1 MSISP
6 PRFPS
11 LTDPAD
17 LLKLAA
23 AEKALGFVKSH
34 MLLGLGSG
42 STASLAV
49 RLLAEYLKRGDLV
62 DILCVPCSLETESL
76 ASSLGIPLTTLED
89 HPILDLT
96 IDGADEVDPQLN
108 LIKGGGGAL
117 LREKIVAESTRR
129 EIIIVD
135 ESKLSP
141 QLGTNRA
148 VPVEITPFGWG
159 AQRTYLRELGAR
171 ITLRTNPDGTPYKT
185 DQRNLILDCDF
196 GLIPDPVALKGLLCC
211 RTGIVAHGLFI
222 GLASDVIVAGSN
234 STRHLKRS
242 EL

>member
-1 MSISP
+1 VIKPRKIIP
-6 PRFPS
+6 PIHNP
-11 LTDPAD
+11 TDV
-17 LLKLAA
+17 LKLAA
-23 AEKALGFVKSH
+23 AEMAMGFVKPL

-49 RLLAEYLKRGDLV
+49 RLLAESLRRGDLR

-89 HPILDLT
+89 HPMLDLT

-117 LREKIVAESTRR
+117 LREKIVAQSTRR

-141 QLGTNRA
+141 QLGTNWA

-159 AQRTYLRELGAR
+159 SQKAFLESLGAR
-171 ITLRTNPDGTPYKT
+171 VSLRTNPDETPYKT
-185 DQRNLILDCDF
+185 DQGNLILDCQF
-196 GLIPDPVALKGLLCC
+196 GPIANAAELAVRMCERA
-211 RTGIVAHGLFI
+211 GIVAHGLFI
-222 GLASDVIVAGSN
+222 NLTSDVIVAGKDGC
-234 STRHLKRS
+234 RHLVRS
-242 EL
+242 